1 MSSLVIA
8 GDTSGTITLQAPAVS
23 GSNVLTLP
31 LATATVGLAPLVTT
45 FTSSGTWTPR
55 ATSVM
60 VSHCEDA
67 NFNDNLRKLG
77 INETVISTK
86 VQV

>member
-1 MSSLVIA
+1 MFIVEVVESIGKPPRRIPASQIVVRML
-8 GDTSGTITLQAPAVS
+8 DGTPVS
-23 GSNVLTLP
+23 VAALFGGS
-31 LATATVGLAPLVTT
+31 A
-45 FTSSGTWTPR
+45 
-55 ATSVM
+55 SVM

>member
-1 MSSLVIA
+1 MFIVEVIESIGKPPLRIPA
-8 GDTSGTITLQAPAVS
+8 SQVVVRMRDGTPVS
-23 GSNVLTLP
+23 VAALFGS
-31 LATATVGLAPLVTT
+31 
-45 FTSSGTWTPR
+45 

-77 INETVISTK
+77 INETIISTK

>member
-1 MSSLVIA
+1 MFIVEVVESIGKPPHRIPASQVVVRML
-8 GDTSGTITLQAPAVS
+8 DGTPVS
-23 GSNVLTLP
+23 VAALFGGS
-31 LATATVGLAPLVTT
+31 
-45 FTSSGTWTPR
+45 
-55 ATSVM
+55 TSVM

-86 VQV
+86 IQV